1 MKQFTSIDAKQREFI
16 KRQHVFFVGSSA
28 PGARINLSPKGPDAL
43 RVLGPN
49 AAVYL
54 DRTGSGNETA
64 AHLLADGRLT
74 LMFCAFDGPP
84 LILRLYGSGR
94 AIKRGGAEYARL
106 LAVEY
111 GGIEPP
117 GARQMIALDVEL
129 VQTSCGYGVPHLNY
143 VGERPSLS
151 KWAEKKGDVE
161 LEAYRHQYNERS
173 IDGLPTGLLD
183 QETAETRKP
192 LVKVAA
198 RPILSTT

>member
-1 MKQFTSIDAKQREFI
+1 MKQFASIDTKQREFI
-16 KRQHVFFVGSSA
+16 EHQHVFFAGSSA
-28 PGARINLSPKGPDAL
+28 PDARINLSPKGLDAL

-49 AAVYL
+49 AVVYL

-94 AIKRGGAEYARL
+94 VIKRGGAEYARL
-106 LAVEY
+106 LAAEY

-117 GARQMIALDVEL
+117 GARQIVALDVEL
-129 VQTSCGYGVPHLNY
+129 VQTSCGYGVPHFDY

-151 KWAEKKGDVE
+151 NWAEKSGEVE
-161 LEAYRHQYNERS
+161 LEAYRHQYNEHS
-173 IDGLPTGLLD
+173 IDGLPTGLFD

-192 LVKVAA
+192 LVRVA
-198 RPILSTT
+198 RLLLSTT